1 MVGNPCSRTVF
12 DPLRLGTVPGNVIV
26 RGAIAQGSD
35 LRPPLGIELKIKGK
49 NILAVR
55 ME

>member
-12 DPLRLGTVPGNVIV
+12 DPLKMSNLPGNVFV
-26 RGAIAQGSD
+26 RGGIVQGSD
-35 LRPPLGIELKIKGK
+35 LRPPLGIELKVQGK

-55 ME
+55 TE